1 LFRKLQVN
9 KLQREVQ
16 SLKKDGDVTGDNFVL
31 KNLLED
37 KERAYKRLEQDYVR
51 ENGDKLALE
60 AALTAKSSGE
70 E

>member
-1 LFRKLQVN
+1 LN
-9 KLQREVQ
+9 KLQREVE
-16 SLKKDGDVTGDNFVL
+16 SLKGDGDITSDNFVL
-31 KNLLED
+31 KSLLEN
-37 KERAYKRLEQDYVR
+37 KERAYKRLEQDYLR